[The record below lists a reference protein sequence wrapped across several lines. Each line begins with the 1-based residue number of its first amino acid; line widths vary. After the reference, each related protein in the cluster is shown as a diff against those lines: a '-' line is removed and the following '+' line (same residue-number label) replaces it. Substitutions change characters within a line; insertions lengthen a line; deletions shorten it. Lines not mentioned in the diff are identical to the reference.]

1 MAVYTADE
9 HHRKS
14 AEGIFHLEAL
24 EISHLLGQRMPE
36 GCADLLP
43 PGSSL

>member
-1 MAVYTADE
+1 MAVYTING

-14 AEGIFHLEAL
+14 AEGIFYLEAL
-24 EISHLLGQRMPE
+24 KISHLPGKQMPVNH
-36 GCADLLP
+36 ADQLP